1 MSWLNVPDIGRPVA
15 PPLRGDATS
24 RSAQRL
30 LAIVGQFALDLD
42 KVHPR
47 YGLRDITGDG
57 IPESYCNILV
67 RDAVDALGLE
77 LQGARAND
85 QVAWLASDAARQR
98 DWATVSEHAAHGCAE
113 EGFPVVVGW
122 HSRGQGPGHVALVV
136 PSLDEPGTFIAQAG
150 GRCFSRGLLAQG
162 FGSRSV
168 TFFAHP

>member
-1 MSWLNVPDIGRPVA
+1 MSWLLPDITVPVS
-15 PPLRGDATS
+15 PPLRGDATN

-30 LAIVGQFALDLD
+30 LAIVGQFALDAD
-42 KVHPR
+42 TANPR
-47 YGLRDITGDG
+47 YGKRDRDG
-57 IPESYCNILV
+57 IPETQETACNALV
-67 RDAVDALGLE
+67 RDAVAALGLE

-150 GRCFSRGLLAQG
+150 GRCFSRGLLASG
-162 FGSRSV
+162 FGTRAV